1 MHLPRWVAFG
11 TLLCTALCAHAEQP
25 SRASDP
31 ADPAAAVP
39 AITYQSAL
47 AGYTPA
53 PKDAPAPD
61 KAWRAANATVAG
73 QPGHAGHH
81 APAADQAAAPAKTPP
96 ASPATPPARGHDKH
110 HQHH

>member
-1 MHLPRWVAFG
+1 MHLQRWVAFG
-11 TLLCTALCAHAEQP
+11 TLLAAAFHAHAGQP
-25 SRASDP
+25 SRTPDP

-53 PKDAPAPD
+53 AQDAPAPD

-81 APAADQAAAPAKTPP
+81 APPPPPHRDPAPAKPTP
-96 ASPATPPARGHDKH
+96 ASTAPAHERHKP
-110 HQHH
+110 HQQH